1 MKTMVALAAI
11 LSACAPAA
19 LAQEP
24 QTGSMRLLTNTS
36 APPTTPAAPP
46 AETPAAP
53 PVAEPVA
60 ASAAPAPTAV
70 AATGWKGTPTY
81 SPMAAVELIGRVCRP
96 ATTGD
101 GGDVIGMAA
110 DLGLGA
116 PVQAREEIAY
126 ALPPG
131 AVTWKVPSLDGEL
144 YLFGYGETPLKCG
157 AVVARPMPEAGF
169 NKVLDLLKG
178 ADQGFVADS
187 AQTLPGNVSWARMRS
202 PKHEFVDV
210 MEYPASGDRPG
221 VLRADYLPE

>member
-1 MKTMVALAAI
+1 
-11 LSACAPAA
+11 
-19 LAQEP
+19 
-24 QTGSMRLLTNTS
+24 MRLLTNTA
-36 APPTTPAAPP
+36 APVPTATPAAVPG
-46 AETPAAP
+46 EAP
-53 PVAEPVA
+53 IAEP
-60 ASAAPAPTAV
+60 ASAAGVTPAPV
-70 AATGWKGTPTY
+70 VATGWTGPLNY
-81 SPMAAVELIGRVCRP
+81 SPLAVVDLIGRVCRP
-96 ATTGD
+96 ATAGD
-101 GGDVIGMAA
+101 GGDVIGMAQ
-110 DLGLGA
+110 DLGIGG
-116 PVQAREEIAY
+116 PTPARDEIAY

-144 YLFGYGETPLKCG
+144 YLFGYGETPFKCG

-169 NKVLDLLKG
+169 NKVLDILKG